1 MTKCRET
8 ALDLTQD
15 TFLRANQYFRED
27 QILNEKSWVLGIAR
41 NVFFTYAKKAARE
54 STGSI
59 LPDTADSR
67 PSFVDEI
74 QWQLL
79 RKRIVSS
86 LESEKAIL
94 VEIFILRMD
103 LGLSH
108 EEIAKITGIPLRTI
122 RRNFEKIRVILLRD
136 FRHELEIN
144 LDIK

>member
-41 NVFFTYAKKAARE
+41 NVFFTYAKTAARE
-54 STGSI
+54 ATGSV
-59 LPDTADSR
+59 LPDTADAR

-74 QWQLL
+74 QWKLV
-79 RKRIVSS
+79 RERIIHT
-86 LESEKAIL
+86 LEKEKTIL
-94 VEIFILRMD
+94 AEVFILRMD
-103 LGLSH
+103 LELSH
-108 EEIAKITGIPLRTI
+108 EEIAKITGVPLRTI
-122 RRNFEKIRVILLRD
+122 RRNFEKIRIILLRD